1 MITSQLAEK
10 IHSQINNSTKIMLAG
25 HQNADGD
32 ALGALCA
39 KYAYLKELKKEVFI
53 YAPQSVIK
61 KYLFLPHVE
70 NVKADIDAAKA
81 FDPDLII
88 VLDTGDLR
96 HAGLAE
102 HLEDFS
108 KPKIINID
116 HHPTNEK
123 YGHINLVR
131 TEAVAT
137 SEIILHFFKIIKFQI
152 TKDIATCLLTGI
164 IFDTNNF
171 TNPNTTL
178 TSLQTTSE
186 LLKLGARM
194 PQVNDNVIKNK
205 SLETLQLW
213 GDVLA
218 RLKYDEEY
226 GTATTVVTKK
236 DLKKY
241 NLKPEAY
248 EGISDFL
255 NNLGGV
261 NASIFLKEEEG
272 GIIRGSM
279 RTNSDFI
286 DLSKLA
292 RILGAGG
299 HGGGHRKAAGFTVK
313 GKLRETENG
322 WEIV

>member
-1 MITSQLAEK
+1 MITTQLAEK
-10 IHSQINNSTKIMLAG
+10 IHSQINNSTKIMLVA

-39 KYAYLKELKKEVFI
+39 MYVYLKDLEKQVFI
-53 YAPQSVIK
+53 YSPEAVIN
-61 KYLFLPHVE
+61 KYQFLPYIEHV
-70 NVKADIDAAKA
+70 NSDIEAAKA

-96 HAGLAE
+96 HAGLAD

-116 HHPTNEK
+116 HHPTNEN

-131 TEAVAT
+131 TQAVST
-137 SEIILHFFKIIKFQI
+137 SEIILQFFKIIKFQI
-152 TKDIATCLLTGI
+152 TKEVATCLLTGI
-164 IFDTNNF
+164 IFDSNNF

-178 TSLQTTSE
+178 SSLQATAE

-194 PQVNDNVIKNK
+194 PQVNDNFIRNK

-213 GDVLA
+213 GDVLS

-241 NLKPEAY
+241 NLEPEAY
-248 EGISDFL
+248 DGISNFL

-261 NASIFLKEEEG
+261 KASILLKEEEG

-279 RTNSDFI
+279 RTNSDNV
-286 DLSKLA
+286 DLSELA
-292 RILGAGG
+292 KTLGAGG
-299 HGGGHRKAAGFTVK
+299 KGGGHRKAAGFTVK
-313 GKLRETENG
+313 GKLRETDTG
-322 WEIV
+322 WEVV